1 VNLFLTGTDTNVGKT
16 YVATRLV
23 RALRKAG
30 LDCVGMKPICC
41 GDREDSEAL
50 HLAGEGA
57 IALNDVNP
65 VWLRAPAAPY
75 AAAMIE
81 NRTVD
86 LSLIRETFARLR
98 AAHGSLIVEGVGG
111 WRVPITRDF
120 FVSDL
125 ATEMGLPVAIVVANR
140 LGALNH
146 TLLTVEAV
154 RASGLVCAGLIL
166 NQVSRTDDK
175 DAVATATNRSVLEEI
190 TRLPVLFDIAH
201 NQPALEV
208 ALG

>member
-30 LDCVGMKPICC
+30 LGCVGMKPICC
-41 GDREDSEAL
+41 GGREDSEAL
-50 HLAGEGA
+50 YAASEGA
-57 IALNDVNP
+57 LALNDVNP
-65 VWLRAPAAPY
+65 VWLRVPAAPY

-81 NRTVD
+81 NRPVD
-86 LSLIRETFARLR
+86 LALIRETFGRLR
-98 AAHGSLIVEGVGG
+98 TAHSSLIVEGVGG

-125 ATEMGLPVAIVVANR
+125 AAEMGLPVAVVVANR

-166 NQVSRTDDK
+166 NQVSRTDGK
-175 DAVATATNRSVLEEI
+175 DDVATATNRSVLEEI
-190 TRLPVLFDIAH
+190 TCLPVLFDIAH